1 MRTPGWFWSKPW
13 PSVPIVVA
21 VALALVVTVAL
32 VNIPEARSLLRFG
45 TLTIPEQLEI
55 GAYSVAYLFVADALQ
70 RAFIR
75 TQPVRDPRSARTK

>member
-1 MRTPGWFWSKPW
+1 MAQRTHRFGGRPRSERT
-13 PSVPIVVA
+13 A
-21 VALALVVTVAL
+21 AL

-55 GAYSVAYLFVADALQ
+55 GAYSVAYLFMADALQ